1 MLQQGIILDYAKL
14 LEKEKIKIKN
24 EMLNI
29 NNFIN
34 YFDNNDKEDS
44 RILLN
49 NITVS
54 EFVSEEIKR
63 YIKMSKL
70 LYY

>member
-34 YFDNNDKEDS
+34 YLDNNGQEDS